1 VEYLDGLV
9 DSEPAVR
16 KPFEL
21 GRAAMDA
28 GSWDEAIGYF
38 KEAMRHAAG
47 SELVALHALIGR
59 SHYTPGRW
67 DQAQESYEESAR
79 QAERCG
85 DMQGKASA
93 LDNIGMIWRD
103 KGKLA
108 RALANHEAA
117 FKLARGIGA
126 RREEAAALGHIG
138 SIHLL
143 DGEVARPLG
152 CFEDALKIHEETDN
166 RYGQAKML
174 ILIALVGP
182 DEEAL
187 QNCEKALQISREI
200 GSKKLEASAL
210 GQIGFLWNKKGE
222 LEKALKHY
230 EKAFTLFRAIGAKRE
245 EAGALDN
252 LGSVLYE
259 SGKPEQATAMFLA
272 ALETFPTSGFID
284 GPERYRFGLGKC
296 LAALGRDDFAAAC
309 QKAGM
314 PRPEAEK
321 LAEELPAPAKN

>member
-1 VEYLDGLV
+1 
-9 DSEPAVR
+9 
-16 KPFEL
+16 
-21 GRAAMDA
+21 MDVA
-28 GSWDEAIGYF
+28 RWDEAIGHF
-38 KEAMRHAAG
+38 QEATKHAAG

-79 QAERCG
+79 LAERCG
-85 DMQGKASA
+85 DREGEANA
-93 LDNIGMIWRD
+93 LDNIGVIWRD
-103 KGKLA
+103 KGRLA
-108 RALANHEAA
+108 KALANHEAA
-117 FKLARGIGA
+117 FRLAREIGA

-152 CFEDALKIHEETDN
+152 CFEDALKIHEETGN

-182 DEEAL
+182 DEEAF
-187 QNCEKALQISREI
+187 QNCEKALQIAREI
-200 GSKKLEASAL
+200 GSQKLEASAL

-230 EKAFTLFRAIGAKRE
+230 EEAFKLFRAIGAKRE

-252 LGSVLYE
+252 LGSTLCE
-259 SGKPEQATAMFLA
+259 SGRPEQATAMFLA
-272 ALETFPTSGFID
+272 AIETFPTPGFID
-284 GPERYRFGLGKC
+284 GPGRYRFGLGKC
-296 LAALGRDDFAAAC
+296 LAALGRGGFVAAC

-314 PRPEAEK
+314 ARSEAEN
-321 LAEELPAPAKN
+321 LADELPAPARN